1 MPFWQSEGLYDLY
14 HIVRGKNVTL
24 TLRLAQPL
32 VMSLHL
38 QNGVA
43 CSNFF
48 LCLRAPWWFFFSLA
62 RVIAVERCNCI
73 MIMPA
78 AGRARTELNVL
89 NFGTTANAPPTALTI
104 DRRLPLWVAR
114 FCIRRCWRVLFP
126 CAIIDKQMARS
137 IFW

>member
-1 MPFWQSEGLYDLY
+1 MQFWQSEGLYDLY

-48 LCLRAPWWFFFSLA
+48 LCLRAPWCFFS
-62 RVIAVERCNCI
+62 
-73 MIMPA
+73 
-78 AGRARTELNVL
+78 
-89 NFGTTANAPPTALTI
+89 
-104 DRRLPLWVAR
+104 RLPELLPLKA
-114 FCIRRCWRVLFP
+114 
-126 CAIIDKQMARS
+126 ATA
-137 IFW
+137 